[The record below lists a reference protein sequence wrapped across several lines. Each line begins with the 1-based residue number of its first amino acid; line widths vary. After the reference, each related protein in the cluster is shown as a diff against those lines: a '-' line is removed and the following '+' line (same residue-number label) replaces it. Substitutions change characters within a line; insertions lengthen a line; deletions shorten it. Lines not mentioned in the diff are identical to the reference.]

1 MSILAKKILVMPFH
15 KIYLLGFMILI
26 FLLVFVVRS
35 FLLWKRT
42 GINPWALKNSYD
54 AKGFIAII
62 FKTIGFIAFL
72 SVTIYV
78 FGGEWYEYL
87 MPIWYLENQIIQNV
101 GWVIIHLSL
110 VCIFIAQL
118 QMKDSWRIG
127 IDEENKTELI
137 TNGLFQYSRNPIF
150 LGVILSNLGLFMIIP
165 NSGTLL
171 VLVLSYFSIQ
181 IQIRLEEEFLQK
193 QFGIEY
199 SGYCKKVK
207 RWI

>member
-1 MSILAKKILVMPFH
+1 MPFH
-15 KIYLLGFMILI
+15 KIYLLGFVTLI

-42 GINPWALKNSYD
+42 GINPWFLKDS
-54 AKGFIAII
+54 KGFITII
-62 FKTIGFIAFL
+62 FKTIAFIAFL

-78 FGGEWYEYL
+78 FGGKWYEYL
-87 MPIWYLENQIIQNV
+87 MPIWYLENQIIRNI

-110 VCIFIAQL
+110 VWIFIAQL

-127 IDEENKTELI
+127 IDEENKTELV

-150 LGVILSNLGLFMIIP
+150 LGVILSNLGLFLIIP
-165 NSGTLL
+165 NLGTLL
-171 VLVLSYFSIQ
+171 VLTLSYFSIQ
-181 IQIRLEEEFLQK
+181 IQIRLEEEFLLK
-193 QFGIEY
+193 QFAQDY
-199 SGYCKKVK
+199 LNYCKKVK